1 MALVKVISDNLF
13 SGANLQKL
21 EVGAQVSVSG
31 DVAKRWVAAG
41 LVEIISD
48 DDQTLEVATP
58 GNDAAEQ
65 EEQEEQEEQQ
75 EEQEEQQE
83 EQEEQQEEPASKSKK
98 AK

>member
-48 DDQTLEVATP
+48 DDQMLEVATP
-58 GNDAAEQ
+58 RNDA
-65 EEQEEQEEQQ
+65 EEQAEQQ
-75 EEQEEQQE
+75 EES
-83 EQEEQQEEPASKSKK
+83 ASKSKK

>member
-31 DVAKRWVAAG
+31 DVAKRWAAAG
-41 LVEIISD
+41 LVKIVSD
-48 DDQTLEVATP
+48 DDQVLEVATP
-58 GNDAAEQ
+58 GDDAAEQ
-65 EEQEEQEEQQ
+65 AEQ
-75 EEQEEQQE
+75 
-83 EQEEQQEEPASKSKK
+83 ADAAAKSKK

>member
-48 DDQTLEVATP
+48 DDQVLEVATP
-58 GNDAAEQ
+58 RNDA
-65 EEQEEQEEQQ
+65 EEQAEQQ
-75 EEQEEQQE
+75 EES
-83 EQEEQQEEPASKSKK
+83 ASKSKK

>member
-1 MALVKVISDNLF
+1 MALVKVVRDNLL

-31 DVAKRWVAAG
+31 DVAKRWLAAG
-41 LVEIISD
+41 LVEIISY
-48 DDQTLEVATP
+48 DDQALEVATP

-65 EEQEEQEEQQ
+65 EDQEEQAEQA
-75 EEQEEQQE
+75 EQA
-83 EQEEQQEEPASKSKK
+83 EQQEEPASKSKK

>member
-48 DDQTLEVATP
+48 DDQALEVATP
-58 GNDAAEQ
+58 GNDAAAQAEQ
-65 EEQEEQEEQQ
+65 AES
-75 EEQEEQQE
+75 
-83 EQEEQQEEPASKSKK
+83 ASKSKK

>member
-41 LVEIISD
+41 LVEIISN

-65 EEQEEQEEQQ
+65 AEQAEPAEQAES
-75 EEQEEQQE
+75 
-83 EQEEQQEEPASKSKK
+83 ASKSKK

>member
-1 MALVKVISDNLF
+1 MALVKVVRDNLL

-31 DVAKRWVAAG
+31 DVAKRWAAAV

-48 DDQTLEVATP
+48 ADQMLEVATP

-65 EEQEEQEEQQ
+65 AEQAEQQ
-75 EEQEEQQE
+75 DDSS
-83 EQEEQQEEPASKSKK
+83 SKTKK

>member
-1 MALVKVISDNLF
+1 MALVKVVRDNLL

-58 GNDAAEQ
+58 CNDAAEQ
-65 EEQEEQEEQQ
+65 EEQAEQAEQQ
-75 EEQEEQQE
+75 EES
-83 EQEEQQEEPASKSKK
+83 ASKSKK

>member
-41 LVEIISD
+41 LVEIISN

-65 EEQEEQEEQQ
+65 AEQAES
-75 EEQEEQQE
+75 
-83 EQEEQQEEPASKSKK
+83 ASKSKK

>member
-48 DDQTLEVATP
+48 DDQALEVATP
-58 GNDAAEQ
+58 RNDA
-65 EEQEEQEEQQ
+65 EEQAEQQ
-75 EEQEEQQE
+75 EES
-83 EQEEQQEEPASKSKK
+83 ASKSKK

>member
-48 DDQTLEVATP
+48 DDQTVEEATP
-58 GNDAAEQ
+58 GNDAVEQ
-65 EEQEEQEEQQ
+65 AEQQ
-75 EEQEEQQE
+75 EES
-83 EQEEQQEEPASKSKK
+83 ASKSKK
-98 AK
+98 GK

>member
-41 LVEIISD
+41 LVEIIND
-48 DDQTLEVATP
+48 DDQVLEVATP

-65 EEQEEQEEQQ
+65 AEQAESG
-75 EEQEEQQE
+75 
-83 EQEEQQEEPASKSKK
+83 SKSKK

>member
-1 MALVKVISDNLF
+1 MALVKVVRDNLL

-65 EEQEEQEEQQ
+65 AEQAEQAES
-75 EEQEEQQE
+75 
-83 EQEEQQEEPASKSKK
+83 ASKSKK

>member
-31 DVAKRWVAAG
+31 DVAKRWAAAG

-48 DDQTLEVATP
+48 DDQALEVATP

-65 EEQEEQEEQQ
+65 AEQQ
-75 EEQEEQQE
+75 DESV
-83 EQEEQQEEPASKSKK
+83 AKSKK

>member
-1 MALVKVISDNLF
+1 MALVKVARDNLL

-31 DVAKRWVAAG
+31 DVAKRWAAAG

-48 DDQTLEVATP
+48 EDQVLEVATP
-58 GNDAAEQ
+58 VDDAAEQ
-65 EEQEEQEEQQ
+65 AEQAEQVEQQ
-75 EEQEEQQE
+75 EES
-83 EQEEQQEEPASKSKK
+83 ASKSKK

>member
-41 LVEIISD
+41 LVEIIRD
-48 DDQTLEVATP
+48 DDQALEVATP

-65 EEQEEQEEQQ
+65 EEQEES
-75 EEQEEQQE
+75 
-83 EQEEQQEEPASKSKK
+83 ASKSKK

>member
-48 DDQTLEVATP
+48 EDQVLEVDTP
-58 GNDAAEQ
+58 RNDA
-65 EEQEEQEEQQ
+65 EEQAEQQ
-75 EEQEEQQE
+75 EES
-83 EQEEQQEEPASKSKK
+83 ASKSKK

>member
-48 DDQTLEVATP
+48 DDQVLEVATP
-58 GNDAAEQ
+58 GNDAAGQAGQAGQAEQ
-65 EEQEEQEEQQ
+65 AEQQ
-75 EEQEEQQE
+75 EES
-83 EQEEQQEEPASKSKK
+83 ASKSKK

>member
-41 LVEIISD
+41 LVEIIND
-48 DDQTLEVATP
+48 DDQVLEVATP

-65 EEQEEQEEQQ
+65 AEQAES
-75 EEQEEQQE
+75 
-83 EQEEQQEEPASKSKK
+83 ASKSKK